1 MDVLAGL
8 GFEID
13 RDQSMP
19 VFEQVCSGIR
29 ERIVSGRLS
38 AGTRLP
44 PTRGFATEVGVS
56 RSTIVTAYEQLVA
69 EGYLTSRQGSGYTV
83 CDLGGVELPTSRPTP
98 AAKPGRPP
106 RSLPVRAFQAGRPD
120 MRLFPHRQWAKTV
133 ARICRTAPERMLTG
147 ATVAGNPDLCRAIAD
162 HVAEWRGIEAEPAQV
177 LITAG
182 ASDGLELCLRTL
194 TRPGD
199 SVGLESPGYP
209 PLEHLLQ
216 VHGARMTEMPVDE
229 EGAGVPA
236 SDKEC
241 RLAILTPS
249 HQFPLGGAM
258 SANRRMEFIRW
269 AHAQDGWVIE
279 DDYDS
284 EFRYAGRPIPAMAGV
299 DRLDR
304 TIYVGSFSKIFS
316 NALRLGYLIV
326 PRPLVEPFR
335 EVMGMSGIKAS
346 LMPQQALAEFMQG
359 GDFFRHLRRVRRIY
373 ADRRRFLLSH
383 LSGRLAPFGWFED
396 HHAGMQVVFHLSC
409 GLSDRE
415 VEARCAARGV
425 AVQPLSAYA
434 RAGAESD
441 LNGLVLGFCAHDEEE
456 MAPALEVLAEV
467 LETNPGNDL
476 A

>member
-1 MDVLAGL
+1 
-8 GFEID
+8 
-13 RDQSMP
+13 MP
-19 VFEQVCSGIR
+19 VFEQICSGIR
-29 ERIVSGRLS
+29 ERIVSGRLG

-44 PTRGFATEVGVS
+44 PTRGLATEVGVS

-83 CDLGGVELPTSRPTP
+83 CDLGGVELPGTLSIP
-98 AAKPGRPP
+98 AKSPGRPP
-106 RSLPVRAFQAGRPD
+106 RALPVRAFQAGRPD

-147 ATVAGNPDLCRAIAD
+147 ATVAGNPDLCRAIAA
-162 HVAEWRGIEAEPAQV
+162 HVAEWRGIEAEAAQV

-182 ASDGLELCLRTL
+182 AGDGLELCLRTL

-229 EGAGVPA
+229 EGARVPGP
-236 SDKEC
+236 DKDC

-269 AHAQDGWVIE
+269 AQAQDGWIIE

-335 EVMGMSGIKAS
+335 EAMELSGIKAS

-373 ADRRRFLLSH
+373 SDRRRFLLAQ
-383 LSGRLAPFGWFED
+383 LSTRFALYGHFED
-396 HHAGMQVVFHLSC
+396 HHAGMQVVFHLTC
-409 GLSDRE
+409 GLTDRD
-415 VEARCAARGV
+415 VEAGCAACGV
-425 AVQPLSAYA
+425 AVQPLSTYA
-434 RAGAESD
+434 RGQGRSD

-456 MAPALEVLAEV
+456 MTPALDVLAEV
-467 LETNPGNDL
+467 LASDPDANQGARETRT
-476 A
+476 AR